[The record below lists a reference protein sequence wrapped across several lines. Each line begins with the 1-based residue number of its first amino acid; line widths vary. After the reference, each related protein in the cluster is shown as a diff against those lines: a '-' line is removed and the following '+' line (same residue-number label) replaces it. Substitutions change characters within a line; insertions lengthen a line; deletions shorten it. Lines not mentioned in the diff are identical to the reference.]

1 MDADSTGLMGGGPGL
16 RGRASALTDRW
27 AERGMLDQLIGA
39 VRAGESRVLV
49 VRGEPGVGKSA
60 LLDYLAGQAPT
71 CRVVRAAGVESE
83 MELAFAGLHQLLA
96 SVLELADRLPGPQCD
111 ALRTAFGLAAGPAPD
126 RFLVGQAVLGLVS
139 EVAGERPLVCVV
151 DDEQWLDRASV
162 QVLGFVARRL
172 AAEPVGLVFA
182 VREAG
187 TELAGLPEL
196 TVQGLGEQDAR
207 ALLDSALAGPVDARV
222 RELIVAETR
231 GNPLAL
237 LELPRGLSTAELAG
251 GFGLPATVSLP
262 GRIEGSFRRQLEVLP
277 EETRRLL
284 ALAAADPSGDPLLV
298 GRAARRLGIP
308 AAAGTAAVRA
318 GLVEFGVQVRFR
330 HPLARSAAYQSAS
343 PRERQ
348 EVHGALAQAT
358 DPAGDPDR
366 RAWHRAQAAPGPDE
380 DVAAELERS
389 AGRAQDR
396 GGLAAAAAFL
406 ERAALLTPDPGRRAQ
421 RLLSAAQA
429 KRDAG
434 ELDAAL
440 GLLAAADS
448 QGSRPLD
455 ALQTA
460 GVGHLR
466 GQIASDQGHGDDAA
480 RLLVQAARLF
490 EPLDVALARETHLEA
505 LAAAMFAGH
514 LGRPGGLR
522 EAAEAARAAPPG
534 LGPPRAVDVVLDAF
548 ALRVTKGPAASTAAL
563 TRALELL
570 VALDADTSEARRW
583 LWLASGRASTI
594 TLALEL
600 WDFESWYALA
610 AHQVQVARDAGALV
624 QLQFAISNL
633 GVHQLLAGELSTAEH
648 LIDEDGLI
656 AEVTGNPS
664 TVYAA
669 MMLAAWRGREQE
681 ASELIQATVQIATES
696 GAGVLTGLADWASSV
711 LDNGLGRYDAAR
723 DAGRRVFERDQLGFG
738 PLVVSELAEAAARTG
753 DEALVRAALD
763 WLSGRSRVTPTEWV
777 LGIEARVRALLS
789 EGEVAERWYRESVE
803 RLGRTRVRAELAR
816 SHLLYGE
823 WLRRQGRRMDAR
835 EQLRTAHQMLEEMGM
850 SAFADRAR
858 RELAA
863 TGETAR
869 KRAGP
874 AARAGEALTAQEAQ
888 VARLA
893 RDGLSNPEIGARLF
907 ISPRTAQYHLSNVFA
922 KLGIS
927 SRSQLD
933 RVLPADPDTREH

>member
-1 MDADSTGLMGGGPGL
+1 MGGGPGL
-16 RGRASALTDRW
+16 RGRVSALTDRW

-60 LLDYLAGQAPT
+60 LLDYLAGQAPG

-96 SVLELADRLPGPQCD
+96 SVLELADRLPGPQRD

-182 VREAG
+182 VREAT

-262 GRIEGSFRRQLEVLP
+262 GRIESSFRRQLEVLP

-348 EVHGALAQAT
+348 EVHGALAEAT

-421 RLLSAAQA
+421 RLLSAARA

-440 GLLAAADS
+440 GLLAAAD
-448 QGSRPLD
+448 
-455 ALQTA
+455 
-460 GVGHLR
+460 
-466 GQIASDQGHGDDAA
+466 
-480 RLLVQAARLF
+480 
-490 EPLDVALARETHLEA
+490 
-505 LAAAMFAGH
+505 
-514 LGRPGGLR
+514 GR
-522 EAAEAARAAPPG
+522 
-534 LGPPRAVDVVLDAF
+534 
-548 ALRVTKGPAASTAAL
+548 GPAPWM
-563 TRALELL
+563 RC
-570 VALDADTSEARRW
+570 R
-583 LWLASGRASTI
+583 
-594 TLALEL
+594 
-600 WDFESWYALA
+600 
-610 AHQVQVARDAGALV
+610 
-624 QLQFAISNL
+624 
-633 GVHQLLAGELSTAEH
+633 
-648 LIDEDGLI
+648 
-656 AEVTGNPS
+656 P
-664 TVYAA
+664 
-669 MMLAAWRGREQE
+669 
-681 ASELIQATVQIATES
+681 
-696 GAGVLTGLADWASSV
+696 
-711 LDNGLGRYDAAR
+711 
-723 DAGRRVFERDQLGFG
+723 
-738 PLVVSELAEAAARTG
+738 
-753 DEALVRAALD
+753 
-763 WLSGRSRVTPTEWV
+763 
-777 LGIEARVRALLS
+777 
-789 EGEVAERWYRESVE
+789 
-803 RLGRTRVRAELAR
+803 
-816 SHLLYGE
+816 
-823 WLRRQGRRMDAR
+823 
-835 EQLRTAHQMLEEMGM
+835 
-850 SAFADRAR
+850 
-858 RELAA
+858 
-863 TGETAR
+863 
-869 KRAGP
+869 
-874 AARAGEALTAQEAQ
+874 
-888 VARLA
+888 
-893 RDGLSNPEIGARLF
+893 PE
-907 ISPRTAQYHLSNVFA
+907 
-922 KLGIS
+922 
-927 SRSQLD
+927 
-933 RVLPADPDTREH
+933 